1 MGDTTR
7 AASAGPNSAPGQD
20 KELVPLFQC
29 QVLQMALDQWVVDAG
44 YTCAAKTTLRGDQL

>member
-44 YTCAAKTTLRGDQL
+44 YTCASKTTLRGDQL